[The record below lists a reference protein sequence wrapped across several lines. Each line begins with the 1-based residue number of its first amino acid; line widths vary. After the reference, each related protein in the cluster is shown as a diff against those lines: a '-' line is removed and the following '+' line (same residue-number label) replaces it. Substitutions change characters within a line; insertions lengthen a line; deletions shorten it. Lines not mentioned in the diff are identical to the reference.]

1 MKHNLKI
8 CIASGPETG
17 GIVRCETVRLRE
29 RVLRR
34 LFGDTRRVTII
45 VPGVCRRCRFRR
57 CRRWAAM
64 IVHENVRPALPMP
77 IKATPYRHQIE
88 AFNFVCGLFG
98 LLPGGDRDGPS
109 DGEMPPVRSELP
121 EARP

>member
-1 MKHNLKI
+1 
-8 CIASGPETG
+8 
-17 GIVRCETVRLRE
+17 
-29 RVLRR
+29 
-34 LFGDTRRVTII
+34 
-45 VPGVCRRCRFRR
+45 
-57 CRRWAAM
+57 M

-109 DGEMPPVRSELP
+109 DGELPPVRSELL
-121 EARP
+121 EARPCGAPAQFLLCGSCP

>member
-1 MKHNLKI
+1 
-8 CIASGPETG
+8 
-17 GIVRCETVRLRE
+17 
-29 RVLRR
+29 
-34 LFGDTRRVTII
+34 
-45 VPGVCRRCRFRR
+45 
-57 CRRWAAM
+57 M

-121 EARP
+121 EADVYKRQVRQCRPLQGFSLLLKEISLRCRI